1 MAHTP
6 PYRRATSPCTPRRPA
21 AVEGESNNIVSASV
35 RPSTPP
41 TSSSSSSASSSSRL
55 CVPAE
60 NVESATDKLI
70 VAVDV
75 DEVLGRFVES
85 LNEYVLCV
93 AEFGERA
100 FSVEDY
106 FVYEFAKVWN
116 CSPSESNRIVHE
128 FFDSRHFRDGIAPI
142 PGAFES
148 LQRIKETQVSLNVV
162 TSRQHVIQEPTLAWL
177 GDHYGG
183 IFDGC
188 FFGNHFSLSGASKK
202 KSELCREIG
211 AAVLIDDNVNYAL
224 ECADAGIDVLLFDWN
239 GKYPWSKQSSGAVC
253 VDAHPR
259 VRRVENWRQ
268 VELELASIRN
278 ERVIVHSVS
287 VN

>member
-1 MAHTP
+1 M
-6 PYRRATSPCTPRRPA
+6 
-21 AVEGESNNIVSASV
+21 EGESNNIVSASV
-35 RPSTPP
+35 RPPTPSTR
-41 TSSSSSSASSSSRL
+41 SSSSSSRL
-55 CVPAE
+55 CMPEE
-60 NVESATDKLI
+60 NDELTTDELI

-85 LNEYVLCV
+85 LNEYVLCA
-93 AEFGERA
+93 AEFGQRA

-116 CSPSESNRIVHE
+116 GSPSESNRIVHE

-148 LQRIKETQVSLNVV
+148 LQRIKETRVSLNVV
-162 TSRQHVIQEPTLAWL
+162 TSRQHVIQEPTLNWL
-177 GDHYGG
+177 GEHYGG

-188 FFGNHFSLSGASKK
+188 FFGNHFSMSGASKK

-211 AAVLIDDNVNYAL
+211 AAVLIDDNVTYAL
-224 ECADAGIDVLLFDWN
+224 ECADAGIEVLLFDWN
-239 GKYPWSKQSSGAVC
+239 GKYPWSKRSAGAVS

-259 VRRVENWRQ
+259 VRRVENWSQ
-268 VELELASIRN
+268 VELELASMRNN
-278 ERVIVHSVS
+278 ERIACT
-287 VN
+287 